1 MNDIYQ
7 QSSNGNITEVG
18 TCAHKWYHPKDV
30 FKVAFLLTFF
40 LGAASILLITAK
52 TCHFVDIIE
61 GSIHCQTAF
70 SFPPRELHFK
80 YFAWDVISFF
90 WDLRKGKMRTANETA
105 YQNKVKPQ
113 NTCVFFVFMKLC
125 FQSTKKES
133 WKYAFGQENRS
144 ASTD

>member
-7 QSSNGNITEVG
+7 QSSNGNITEAG

-61 GSIHCQTAF
+61 GSTHCQQL
-70 SFPPRELHFK
+70 SHSL
-80 YFAWDVISFF
+80 
-90 WDLRKGKMRTANETA
+90 
-105 YQNKVKPQ
+105 
-113 NTCVFFVFMKLC
+113 
-125 FQSTKKES
+125 
-133 WKYAFGQENRS
+133 QENFILNILHGM
-144 ASTD
+144 